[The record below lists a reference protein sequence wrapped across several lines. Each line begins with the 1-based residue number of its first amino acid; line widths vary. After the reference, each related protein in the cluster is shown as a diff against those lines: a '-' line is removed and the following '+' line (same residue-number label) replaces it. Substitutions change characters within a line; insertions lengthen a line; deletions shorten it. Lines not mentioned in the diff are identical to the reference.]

1 MWDFDNGWFNRFL
14 PAVPMT
20 DICKYL
26 FIKDLGFLPTVEMTG
41 QFVQKIEGKDG
52 GEAAIFS
59 PLPHVQIGSSFRP
72 QGEISSASLSMCC
85 ENTSLLPQ
93 VELKID
99 VVKSHSKKKTKIA
112 P

>member
-59 PLPHVQIGSSFRP
+59 SH
-72 QGEISSASLSMCC
+72 
-85 ENTSLLPQ
+85 N
-93 VELKID
+93 ID
-99 VVKSHSKKKTKIA
+99 LAVTPTKGGVSQKKTFVKVQNFDKDNI
-112 P
+112 PKK

>member
-1 MWDFDNGWFNRFL
+1 MRPLLRRGDSQIG
-14 PAVPMT
+14 V
-20 DICKYL
+20 I
-26 FIKDLGFLPTVEMTG
+26 G
-41 QFVQKIEGKDG
+41 GKDG

-72 QGEISSASLSMCC
+72 QREISSASLSMCC

-99 VVKSHSKKKTKIA
+99 VVKSHSKKKTNIA
-112 P
+112 PYNLDNIIQSSIFETINNNLLHIAHVYS

>member
-1 MWDFDNGWFNRFL
+1 
-14 PAVPMT
+14 MT

-59 PLPHVQIGSSFRP
+59 SH
-72 QGEISSASLSMCC
+72 
-85 ENTSLLPQ
+85 N
-93 VELKID
+93 ID
-99 VVKSHSKKKTKIA
+99 LAVTPTKEDSYKKKPLSKFETLTKITSQRNNA
-112 P
+112 QPINSRALSHYALCIMHS